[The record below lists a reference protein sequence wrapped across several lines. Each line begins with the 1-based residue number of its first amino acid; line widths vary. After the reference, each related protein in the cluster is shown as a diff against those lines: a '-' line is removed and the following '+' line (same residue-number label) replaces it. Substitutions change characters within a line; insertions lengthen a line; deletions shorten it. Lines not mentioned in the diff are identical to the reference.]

1 MEQDNQFFVNL
12 FKRLNNAFRQ
22 RKCLRCDEFLLSHRF
37 KVNHDF
43 VVHYGAG
50 RDAFE
55 EKPVS
60 YMHQGEIQKYGIMFA
75 IH

>member
-1 MEQDNQFFVNL
+1 MNPDNQFFINL
-12 FKRLNNAFRQ
+12 FKTQNNVLHPK
-22 RKCLRCDEFLLSHRF
+22 KCLRCDEFLLSHRF

-60 YMHQGEIQKYGIMFA
+60 YMHLGEIQKYGIMFA